1 MKVKEYFHDPYSSVN
16 PKVLKLEALYEE
28 ALLLNKDVGSNLDKY
43 IQSSK
48 IESLQDLEDFL
59 RTWYNNYN
67 SFKN

>member
-1 MKVKEYFHDPYSSVN
+1 MKVKEYFHDPYESVN